1 MNRTNLF
8 PREPIYFMQAAYQ
21 EALKALD
28 EGEVPIGA
36 VIEKNGSIIGR
47 GYNRIEQLDDAT
59 AHAEIIAITA
69 ATSSLSTWRLDECTL
84 YVTLEPCIMCLGALL
99 HSRVG
104 AIVFGAHDPR
114 LGAIDT
120 HRYKAELERSY
131 GFFPEV
137 TRGLLSDE
145 CSRVVSAFFMEL
157 RRKKP

>member
-1 MNRTNLF
+1 MNQMTPF
-8 PREPIYFMQAAYQ
+8 SREPIYFMQAAYQ

-47 GYNRIEQLDDAT
+47 GYNRIEQLGDAT

-69 ATSSLSTWRLDECTL
+69 AASSLSTWRLNECTL

-99 HSRVG
+99 HSRIS

-114 LGAIDT
+114 LGAVDT
-120 HRYKAELERSY
+120 HCFQTELERSY

-137 TRGLLSDE
+137 TGGLLATE
-145 CSRVVSAFFMEL
+145 CSQALIAFFSKVRGE
-157 RRKKP
+157 KP